1 MSHAEWMLSSIAD
14 RINRKASSI
23 EIDSEPL
30 LKHARDAHK
39 EAFKTVQEY
48 DLERALAALVRAQA
62 DINEALSELRSH
74 REERR
79 AHLEAAE

>member
-1 MSHAEWMLSSIAD
+1 MGHAEWMLSSIAD
-14 RINRKASSI
+14 RVKCKASSI

-39 EAFKTVQEY
+39 EAFKTAQEY

-62 DINEALSELRSH
+62 DINEALTELRSH
-74 REERR
+74 RVERA